1 MLLTEPTVF
10 SRRLQLPRAI
20 NLRGGRRSGGEW
32 LSGTAIERMHRLA
45 RRAEPALR
53 SSLRQEDAKGAAA
66 RTTAAWP
73 SSCSTKAAP
82 IIHVSRS
89 TSAGCP
95 AIRTNGAA

>member
-1 MLLTEPTVF
+1 MLLTEPTVR

-20 NLRGGRRSGGEW
+20 HLRRGRRSGGERHRA
-32 LSGTAIERMHRLA
+32 TINRMHRLA
-45 RRAEPALR
+45 RGAEPALR

-66 RTTAAWP
+66 RTTAACP
-73 SSCSTKAAP
+73 SSCSTNSAP